1 LTLPVLCLL
10 TAGIAQQTGSVTG
23 SVTDPAGAAI
33 AGAQVELTS
42 SQIGFE
48 RKSTTD
54 STGRYLFAGVPPGK
68 YGLKVESPGF
78 QIARRKIDVGA
89 GAAVRADFA
98 LSLGSV
104 SETVTVMSVAGGSP
118 AGPFRPRIPAQGI
131 RVRNYR
137 FNTEQ
142 YNHFQ
147 ENEFSE
153 TRRDPLSTFSADVD
167 TASYSN
173 VRRFLRDGRLPP
185 PDSIRIEELVNYF
198 SYDYAEPAA
207 GEPFSVAADVAGCPW
222 KPEHTLLGVGMRTRS
237 VDVASLPAANLV
249 FLIDVSG
256 SMNMPNKLPLVK
268 QSMRLLVEQLRE
280 QDRVGIVVYAGM
292 AGMALEPTPGSEK
305 GRILEVID
313 SLVAGGSTHGSQGIQ
328 RAYQFARESFI
339 QSGNNRVILA
349 TDGDFNVGVSSDGE
363 LVRLIEQQRESG
375 IFLTVLGFGM
385 GNYKDSKMKM
395 LADHGNG
402 NYAYI
407 DTLREARKVLV
418 EQMAGTLLTVAK
430 DVKLQVEFNPAHVK
444 GWRLIGY
451 ESRVLR
457 PEEFNDDKK
466 DAGDLGAGTSVTAL
480 YELIP
485 NGSAEK
491 LRKVDDLRYQST
503 TVKESAKASK
513 EVATVKFRYKRPDES
528 ESRVFS
534 RAVMGSQR
542 SFADAP
548 AEMRFAAAVAE
559 YGLLLRQ
566 SKFAAQASYEHA
578 MSAAKQALGSDR
590 HGHRAEFVEL
600 VRAARDLA
608 KGSAAS
614 E

>member
-1 LTLPVLCLL
+1 
-10 TAGIAQQTGSVTG
+10 
-23 SVTDPAGAAI
+23 
-33 AGAQVELTS
+33 
-42 SQIGFE
+42 
-48 RKSTTD
+48 
-54 STGRYLFAGVPPGK
+54 
-68 YGLKVESPGF
+68 
-78 QIARRKIDVGA
+78 
-89 GAAVRADFA
+89 
-98 LSLGSV
+98 
-104 SETVTVMSVAGGSP
+104 
-118 AGPFRPRIPAQGI
+118 
-131 RVRNYR
+131 
-137 FNTEQ
+137 
-142 YNHFQ
+142 
-147 ENEFSE
+147 
-153 TRRDPLSTFSADVD
+153 
-167 TASYSN
+167 
-173 VRRFLRDGRLPP
+173 
-185 PDSIRIEELVNYF
+185 
-198 SYDYAEPAA
+198 
-207 GEPFSVAADVAGCPW
+207 
-222 KPEHTLLGVGMRTRS
+222 
-237 VDVASLPAANLV
+237 
-249 FLIDVSG
+249 
-256 SMNMPNKLPLVK
+256 
-268 QSMRLLVEQLRE
+268 
-280 QDRVGIVVYAGM
+280 
-292 AGMALEPTPGSEK
+292 
-305 GRILEVID
+305 
-313 SLVAGGSTHGSQGIQ
+313 
-328 RAYQFARESFI
+328 
-339 QSGNNRVILA
+339 
-349 TDGDFNVGVSSDGE
+349 
-363 LVRLIEQQRESG
+363 
-375 IFLTVLGFGM
+375 
-385 GNYKDSKMKM
+385 
-395 LADHGNG
+395 
-402 NYAYI
+402 
-407 DTLREARKVLV
+407 
-418 EQMAGTLLTVAK
+418 
-430 DVKLQVEFNPAHVK
+430 VEFNPAHVK